1 MGQSEDLR
9 NEIIGLLLTKGSI
22 KQDIA
27 DYSERMLE
35 SFYEI
40 ASQEI
45 EAMKKKVEDSRVRLR
60 IEKQGKYE
68 FLMYI
73 GSDVIVVQLH
83 TNVFSLSD
91 DHPLWQHEYL
101 KDNAENGYFAI
112 INIYNFLAES
122 YEKRRFN
129 DLGYLIGRVFM
140 NHDEKCMVEGK
151 GILDQVFKDVLYADL
166 NDEAVRTI
174 IQCASIFAIE
184 FDLMC
189 PPYELVQEVSVMQIQ
204 EISSELQLATGK
216 RLGFKFSA
224 EDKTIF

>member
-1 MGQSEDLR
+1 MSQSDNLR
-9 NEIIGLLLTKGSI
+9 DEIIGLLLSKGSI

-27 DYSERMLE
+27 DYSEKMFD

-45 EAMKKKVEDSRVRLR
+45 EVMKEKVEDSRVRLR
-60 IEKQGKYE
+60 IEKRGKYE

-83 TNVFSLSD
+83 TNVFRLD
-91 DHPLWQHEYL
+91 DEHALWSHEYL
-101 KDNAENGYFAI
+101 QDNPENGYFAI

-122 YEKRRFN
+122 YEKKRVN
-129 DLGYLIGRVFM
+129 DRGYLIGRVFM
-140 NHDEKCMVEGK
+140 NRDEKCMVEGK
-151 GILDQVFKDVLYADL
+151 GILDQVFEDVLYADL
-166 NDEAVRTI
+166 NDEAIRTI
-174 IQCASIFAIE
+174 IQCASIFAID

-224 EDKTIF
+224 EDNTTF